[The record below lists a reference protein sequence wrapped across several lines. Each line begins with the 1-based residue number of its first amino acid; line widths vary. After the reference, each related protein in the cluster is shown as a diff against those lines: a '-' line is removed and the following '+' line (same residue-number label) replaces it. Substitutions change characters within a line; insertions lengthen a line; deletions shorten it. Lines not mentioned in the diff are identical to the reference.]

1 MDISHRSAGSGA
13 TERTSDPHPES
24 AAYLTHLAR
33 EQDRFLASV
42 AEASARVGDGAGQL
56 GKVVA
61 IQNRLTQEFFDAQRS
76 IIRRRAETEAAIA
89 QIEHAAAR
97 DARQLASSMR
107 SGWSGWPAPPSSPA
121 ALPAPSEW
129 SPPGSSVPPLEHAS
143 VGVVRERQIDD
154 ADMASV
160 ARLVDGAFE
169 QREPDGDIMRR
180 QLREVLDG
188 WWTAEQH
195 EAKAAVDDATA
206 RAAMRVHLAR
216 VEADIARA
224 DQVRA
229 EFAAPAF
236 RYEPPRHVSP
246 LINALDT
253 TTHEDLDDVLA
264 SLLDG
269 LDGTSV
275 AAAPI
280 EQSAVV
286 QSAVDQSP
294 MELPAVERPEPSALP
309 RVAAPI
315 PSAVSAPVLP
325 PPAGSATA
333 PVGTDSL
340 TDDSTVPQ
348 EAFDRFWGL
357 RSARNAGGRDWLFPQ
372 LLLPAVAVI
381 AVLALVLAV
390 VG

>member
-13 TERTSDPHPES
+13 TERTADLHPES

-42 AEASARVGDGAGQL
+42 AEAGARVGDGPGQL

-61 IQNRLTQEFFDAQRS
+61 IQNRLTQEFLDAQRS
-76 IIRRRAETEAAIA
+76 ILRRRAETEAAVV
-89 QIEHAAAR
+89 QIEYSAAR
-97 DARQLASSMR
+97 DVQQVYAAVRSAPAR
-107 SGWSGWPAPPSSPA
+107 WPAPPSAST
-121 ALPAPSEW
+121 LPAPSGW
-129 SPPGSSVPPLEHAS
+129 AAPAPHGPVRAPS
-143 VGVVRERQIDD
+143 VGPGAADPARAPRIAD
-154 ADMASV
+154 ADMAMI

-169 QREPDGDIMRR
+169 QREPDGDVMRR

-206 RAAMRVHLAR
+206 RAAMRLHTAR
-216 VEADIARA
+216 VEVADITRA
-224 DQVRA
+224 DQIRA
-229 EFAAPAF
+229 EFASPTY

-246 LINALDT
+246 LIDALDT
-253 TTHEDLDDVLA
+253 TNHQDLDDVLA
-264 SLLDG
+264 SLLDD
-269 LDGTSV
+269 LDGKSV
-275 AAAPI
+275 PAP
-280 EQSAVV
+280 
-286 QSAVDQSP
+286 VDQA
-294 MELPAVERPEPSALP
+294 AVEQHESTQPPVAPPRRSTLP

-315 PSAVSAPVLP
+315 PTMIPTPVLP
-325 PPAGSATA
+325 PPAGSVAA
-333 PVGTDSL
+333 PVAADSL
-340 TDDSTVPQ
+340 TDETAAPQ
-348 EAFDRFWGL
+348 EAFDRFWGP
-357 RSARNAGGRDWLFPQ
+357 RSARSSDGRDWVFPQ

>member
-1 MDISHRSAGSGA
+1 MDISHRSVGSGA
-13 TERTSDPHPES
+13 TERTPELTPES

-42 AEASARVGDGAGQL
+42 AEAGAHVGEGAGQL

-61 IQNRLTQEFFDAQRS
+61 IQNRLTQEFLDAQRS
-76 IIRRRAETEAAIA
+76 IIRRRAETEAAVV
-89 QIEHAAAR
+89 QIECAAAC
-97 DARQLASSMR
+97 DAQQLAAFVHSCGSA
-107 SGWSGWPAPPSSPA
+107 WPAPSLTPSA
-121 ALPAPSEW
+121 ALSEPTGWSAPG
-129 SPPGSSVPPLEHAS
+129 PRGSVPSLELAS
-143 VGVVRERQIDD
+143 VDPVSERQIND
-154 ADMASV
+154 ADMASI
-160 ARLVDGAFE
+160 ARLVDGAFDR
-169 QREPDGDIMRR
+169 REPDGDVMRR

-188 WWTAEQH
+188 WWMAEQQ

-216 VEADIARA
+216 VEADLRSA

-229 EFAAPAF
+229 EFASPTY
-236 RYEPPRHVSP
+236 RYEPPRQVSP
-246 LINALDT
+246 LITALDT
-253 TTHEDLDDVLA
+253 TTHEGLDDVLA

-275 AAAPI
+275 ADVLLEPSPAAQRAIAQPGPGLTTR
-280 EQSAVV
+280 
-286 QSAVDQSP
+286 SP
-294 MELPAVERPEPSALP
+294 MP
-309 RVAAPI
+309 RVATLIPDPI
-315 PSAVSAPVLP
+315 PTPVLP
-325 PPAGSATA
+325 PPAGSH
-333 PVGTDSL
+333 VKVDSL
-340 TDDSTVPQ
+340 TDETAAPQ

-357 RSARNAGGRDWLFPQ
+357 RSARSADGRDWVFPQ